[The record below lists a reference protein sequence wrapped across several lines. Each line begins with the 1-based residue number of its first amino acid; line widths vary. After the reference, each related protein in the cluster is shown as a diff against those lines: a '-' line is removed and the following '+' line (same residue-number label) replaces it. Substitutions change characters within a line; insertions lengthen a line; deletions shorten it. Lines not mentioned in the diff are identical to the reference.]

1 MKKYIV
7 EYKKISKNQQNKM
20 RDILLSNYNFNRI
33 TDLELEN
40 IRKKTDIDTKIILSY
55 RSQLLKEINMNN
67 HYKVKNELKMLM
79 KDYQNMDILDL
90 SKKYK
95 LSPVSLMR
103 LILKKKYPNIK
114 SIKKSILQLKSFDK
128 EQLELAEKNDNVA
141 PLDQDNIQKYSE
153 QYEDKIGDYLD
164 KKNIKYKTQEVLVQE
179 QIKEKGHP
187 YATPDFLLKDPIDI
201 NGSIVNWLE
210 IKNFYGTNIKFMN
223 KKIEKQIN
231 KYYNK
236 WGFGCLVFRYGVYK
250 NLQFDN
256 CNIISF

>member
-7 EYKKISKNQQNKM
+7 EYKKISKQKQNKM
-20 RDILLSNYNFNRI
+20 KNIILSNYNFNRI

-40 IRKKTDIDTKIILSY
+40 LRKKIDIDGKIILSY

-67 HYKVKNELKMLM
+67 HYKVKNKLKMLL
-79 KDYQNMDILDL
+79 KDYQSIDILDL

-114 SIKKSILQLKSFDK
+114 SIKKSILNFNSFDK
-128 EQLELAEKNDNVA
+128 EQLELAEKNDNIA
-141 PLDQDNIQKYSE
+141 PLDQDNIQIRSE
-153 QYEDKIGDYLD
+153 EYEDKIGKYLD
-164 KKNIKYKTQEVLVQE
+164 KKNIKYKNQDALVQE

-187 YATPDFLLKDPIDI
+187 YATPDFLLEEPIEI
-201 NGSIVNWLE
+201 NGTIVNWLE

-223 KKIEKQIN
+223 KKIQKQIN
-231 KYYNK
+231 KYFNK
-236 WGFGCLVFRYGVYK
+236 WGPGCLVFRYGIYENV
-250 NLQFDN
+250 QFDN
-256 CNIISF
+256 CTIISF